1 MKGTIMSRE
10 LFVRHKGN
18 PLFTWE
24 NWPYAANTVFNP
36 AATLGK
42 DGETIVLARVEDLR
56 GVSHLT
62 VARSEDGKTNWKID
76 EKPSYLSNPHT
87 YPEEE
92 WGIEDPRITYLEDRD
107 EYAILYTAY
116 SPKGPLVSMAMTKD
130 FNSFER
136 WGPITCPE
144 NKDAALF
151 PRRIGGRYA
160 MLHRPV
166 TNNFGA
172 NIWISFS
179 PDLRHWGD
187 HQEVLTGRAG
197 PYWDAKK
204 IGLNTPPIETEDGW
218 LICYHGVRT
227 HCSGALYRLGL
238 ALLERD
244 NPSRLVGR
252 TDQWVFGPRE
262 SYEMTGDVSGVV
274 FPCGWTF
281 DEASGEI
288 RLYYGGAD
296 SCIGLATA
304 KLDDI
309 LALLRANPL
318 RC

>member
-1 MKGTIMSRE
+1 MKGTTMSRE
-10 LFVRHKGN
+10 LFERHQGN

-24 NWPYAANTVFNP
+24 NWPYEANTVFNP

-62 VARSEDGKTNWKID
+62 VARSEDGKTNWQID
-76 EKPSYLSNPHT
+76 ESPSYLSCPHT

-92 WGIEDPRITYLEDRD
+92 WGIEDPRITYLDDRD

-179 PDLRHWGD
+179 YSSVDL
-187 HQEVLTGRAG
+187 
-197 PYWDAKK
+197 K
-204 IGLNTPPIETEDGW
+204 GW
-218 LICYHGVRT
+218 WKRPWFDPGEMIDRI
-227 HCSGALYRLGL
+227 
-238 ALLERD
+238 LENRVQ
-244 NPSRLVGR
+244 L
-252 TDQWVFGPRE
+252 PR
-262 SYEMTGDVSGVV
+262 
-274 FPCGWTF
+274 
-281 DEASGEI
+281 
-288 RLYYGGAD
+288 
-296 SCIGLATA
+296 
-304 KLDDI
+304 
-309 LALLRANPL
+309 
-318 RC
+318 